1 MYEGHED
8 PTHKEA
14 GYIQLRVNQPA
25 GEGPHFQLQ
34 EARTSLRT
42 KAAAY
47 VCLGLGLDLGV
58 WMELGHGDWAGS
70 AVGCG
75 LARLWKNRS
84 GGDEKS
90 RLPLCCRRAGRDLGH
105 LNQLSWRLS
114 RWHLWATAACSN
126 LQLADRR
133 DTVSV
138 TLRTGQRHQDRGGDE
153 AGAGYSLNFIILVD
167 EQKLVDPQRLACLS
181 RRFIA
186 LLAYGNGRGEAPSA
200 PSRRRF

>member
-133 DTVSV
+133 DTAVCV
-138 TLRTGQRHQDRGGDE
+138 RHATHWPTPPRPRRRRGG
-153 AGAGYSLNFIILVD
+153 SWLFI
-167 EQKLVDPQRLACLS
+167 KLHHLS
-181 RRFIA
+181 RRA
-186 LLAYGNGRGEAPSA
+186 KVGRSATVGLLEQTIHCTP
-200 PSRRRF
+200 

>member
-1 MYEGHED
+1 MLSADDACFRVCTMYEGHED

-84 GGDEKS
+84 GGEEKS

-133 DTVSV
+133 DT
-138 TLRTGQRHQDRGGDE
+138 
-153 AGAGYSLNFIILVD
+153 
-167 EQKLVDPQRLACLS
+167 CLC
-181 RRFIA
+181 
-186 LLAYGNGRGEAPSA
+186 
-200 PSRRRF
+200 PSRYALANATKTAAATRRELAIH